1 MAEKKI
7 YIGEKQI
14 KDVKDNLVIFMD
26 GTEETYTDKQLEYM
40 ITNEPKDESELRNIV
55 MENVA
60 KDVLEV
66 IQEHNIKK
74 GELSPLIQCIVD
86 SFNQNFF
93 IAVGKAFGT
102 YQEWINPVFFQENIR
117 MNDIIQ
123 MKDK

>member
-1 MAEKKI
+1 MF
-7 YIGEKQI
+7 IGEKEI
-14 KDVKDNLVIFMD
+14 EKVEDGKVIFKD
-26 GTEETYTDKQLEYM
+26 GSEEKYNEKQLAYM
-40 ITNEPKDESELRNIV
+40 ITKEPKNDTELRDIV
-55 MENVA
+55 LENVA
-60 KDVLEV
+60 KDVLAV

-102 YQEWINPVFFQENIR
+102 YQEGINPIYYQENIR
-117 MNDIIQ
+117 MEDIIQ

>member
-1 MAEKKI
+1 MFIWEKEIKEV
-7 YIGEKQI
+7 IGNKVIFKDGSETEEYNEKQ
-14 KDVKDNLVIFMD
+14 LW
-26 GTEETYTDKQLEYM
+26 YL
-40 ITNEPKDESELRNIV
+40 ITKEPKDETELRNIV
-55 MENVA
+55 LENVA
-60 KDVLEV
+60 RDVLDV

-86 SFNQNFF
+86 SFNQSFF

-102 YQEWINPVFFQENIR
+102 YQEWINPVFYQENIR